1 MRYGAISLADSGS
14 ITFQANGAIS
24 SLGTSGTL
32 TLTSGSG
39 GTVSAGGVLK
49 LQSGSGGSTS
59 GKGGD
64 LQLFAGPAAGS
75 TGGAGGD
82 VSLLA
87 GAAAGS
93 TGGVG
98 GSISLTAGAALI
110 GNQAGGGV
118 TLTGGAPSG
127 TGTSGAVTLIGAN
140 NTSSVGGNVVLRG
153 GRGSAALNDG
163 VVQIDRTSVDNRASR
178 LRFVGDNAGTVDLKA
193 GSSVTSYALTLPT
206 AQGAS
211 NSCLSNDGAGVTS
224 WSTTGFNKF
233 LQSQFTQITVDTTT
247 GSVTFVPFLS
257 QSITISSTTNF
268 LIVHFSAGASNLT
281 NNNNVIFRLTIDGAA
296 IRGAAITSSPAT
308 APQSSSIVYRTTG
321 LSVGAHTV
329 AIQWRVNSSTG
340 RVRPVTAPDTEH
352 ASLLVEEVSA

>member
-14 ITFQANGAIS
+14 ITFEANGAIS
-24 SLGTSGTL
+24 SLGTSATL

-39 GTVSAGGVLK
+39 GTVSAGGTLT

-59 GKGGD
+59 GKGGN
-64 LQLFAGPAAGS
+64 LQLFAGSAAGS

-82 VSLLA
+82 VSLTA

-98 GSISLTAGAALI
+98 GTISLTAGAALI
-110 GNQAGGGV
+110 GNQAGGGI

-178 LRFVGDNAGTVDLKA
+178 LRWIGDNAGTVDLKA
-193 GSSVTSYALTLPT
+193 GSSVTSYALTWPT
-206 AQGAS
+206 AQGAA
-211 NSCLSNDGAGVTS
+211 NSILLNNGSGALSFTTNYLTDAQHLVLDQLVHTIVETSFEEYTYSGGNVSTIIVWTSAAKVLRIRDETFTYASGKVSQIVTRQYDGAGVITETMTEVFAYS
-224 WSTTGFNKF
+224 GSTVTD
-233 LQSQFTQITVDTTT
+233 ITR
-247 GSVTFVPFLS
+247 TFV
-257 QSITISSTTNF
+257 
-268 LIVHFSAGASNLT
+268 
-281 NNNNVIFRLTIDGAA
+281 
-296 IRGAAITSSPAT
+296 
-308 APQSSSIVYRTTG
+308 
-321 LSVGAHTV
+321 
-329 AIQWRVNSSTG
+329 
-340 RVRPVTAPDTEH
+340 
-352 ASLLVEEVSA
+352 